1 MSETTSPS
9 VLSVR
14 EIYRGRNVF
23 VLGATGFLGKVLL
36 SMLLRNF
43 PDVGRVYVMV
53 RRGTGTSSETRFWD
67 SVVPSHTFDPLREKY
82 GDKLRA
88 FLLDKVRVVDGDI
101 TEANL
106 GLSEEDAAKVAGDL
120 DVIINSSGKVTF
132 NPPLESALR
141 TNVTGTKNVIAF
153 AKRMKRPAL
162 IHTSTCF
169 VAGNR
174 SGEIWESEPL
184 DGYFPRWR

>member
-1 MSETTSPS
+1 MSSRPS
-9 VLSVR
+9 AENEGEAMSGRAGHVASAFSVR
-14 EIYRGRNVF
+14 DIYRGRHVF

-53 RRGTGTSSETRFWD
+53 RQGSGTSSETRFWD

-106 GLSEEDAAKVAGDL
+106 GLSDEDAAKVDR
-120 DVIINSSGKVTF
+120 K
-132 NPPLESALR
+132 
-141 TNVTGTKNVIAF
+141 
-153 AKRMKRPAL
+153 
-162 IHTSTCF
+162 
-169 VAGNR
+169 
-174 SGEIWESEPL
+174 
-184 DGYFPRWR
+184 

>member
-1 MSETTSPS
+1 MSERAAQLSS
-9 VLSVR
+9 AFSVR
-14 EIYRGRNVF
+14 DIYRGRHVF

-43 PDVGRVYVMV
+43 SEVGRVYVMV
-53 RRGTGTSSETRFWD
+53 RRGTGTSSEARFWD
-67 SVVPSHTFDPLREKY
+67 HVVPSHTFDPLREQH
-82 GDKLRA
+82 GEGLRA
-88 FLLDKVRVVDGDI
+88 FLQDKVHVVDGDI

-106 GLSEEDAAKVAGDL
+106 GLPDEDAARVAGDI
-120 DVIINSSGKVTF
+120 DVVINSSGKVTF

-141 TNVTGTKNVIAF
+141 TNVQGTKNVIAF
-153 AKRMKRPAL
+153 VKRMKRPAL

-174 SGEIWESEPL
+174 S
-184 DGYFPRWR
+184 